1 MRGRKIKEKE
11 GSAIGRRIRNIVDI
25 IQKSNDIRIADIMPN
40 RSYIRSTGDITELYE
55 IALQSSGGNLG
66 WKK

>member
-1 MRGRKIKEKE
+1 MRDRRMRGRKIKGNER
-11 GSAIGRRIRNIVDI
+11 SAIGKR
-25 IQKSNDIRIADIMPN
+25 IRIADIMPN
-40 RSYIRSTGDITELYE
+40 RSYIRSTGDITELYK